1 MPTLVLVQD
10 QFVKLTAMAGKVD
23 SLTVCLLFVVDMN
36 MAIGATAILSMLFTL
51 MMLESDA
58 KVTLHRWIC
67 KQLHYIMR
75 VSVNYCNSGIKLHW
89 QLCIWRCSSGGR
101 LQSV

>member
-1 MPTLVLVQD
+1 MPTLVLVED

-23 SLTVCLLFVVDMN
+23 SLTVRLPFVVDMN
-36 MAIGATAILSMLFTL
+36 TPIGATAILCMLFTL

-58 KVTLHRWIC
+58 KVALHCWAC

-75 VSVNYCNSGIKLHW
+75 LSVNYCNSGI
-89 QLCIWRCSSGGR
+89 
-101 LQSV
+101 